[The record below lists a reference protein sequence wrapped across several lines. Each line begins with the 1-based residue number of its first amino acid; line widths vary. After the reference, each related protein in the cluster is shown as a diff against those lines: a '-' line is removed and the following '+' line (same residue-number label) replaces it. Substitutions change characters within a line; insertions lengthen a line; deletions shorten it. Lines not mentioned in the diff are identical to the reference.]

1 MLTRSSAIG
10 NMDDV
15 RLQYGTCNTVSLLEQ
30 VKAVQQQHF
39 LPLQLVTVVSG
50 HSHLQSLA
58 ERHSQEAASQLSH
71 HLYLQLVTMESN
83 VDLIRS
89 STLGPEGKLTLCK

>member
-1 MLTRSSAIG
+1 MKTNLMLTRSSAIG
-10 NMDDV
+10 NTDDV

-50 HSHLQSLA
+50 HSHLQNLD
-58 ERHSQEAASQLSH
+58 ERHSILKKQLHNS
-71 HLYLQLVTMESN
+71 
-83 VDLIRS
+83 LITFFCS
-89 STLGPEGKLTLCK
+89 L